1 MPLVR
6 FAILVVVLF
15 FAWLALVHIFN
26 GYGAGVGLVCLG
38 LFVFVGRKL
47 SKRTL
52 AKLQSR
58 QQ

>member
-26 GYGAGVGLVCLG
+26 DYGTGVGLVCLG
-38 LFVFVGRKL
+38 LFVFVGHKL